1 MKTLIPLL
9 LVFALGCEKAEV
21 KPVKE
26 KVIESNERRGGN
38 GNGQGGGNQNTDP
51 CAGYV
56 IYQAQYNPASE
67 WNISVDTT
75 MCGAVVI
82 RWDAQPGFTAYT
94 DPCSPIHGKY
104 LINIQPRPSSCA
116 GSTTTTNAFYYMLGS
131 GCSMFPG
138 KPYTID
144 ISWIQRDTTSQ
155 KNIYH
160 ISTTKQFTTG
170 TRAPWLN
177 NCN

>member
-9 LVFALGCEKAEV
+9 LVFALGCEKADITV
-21 KPVKE
+21 P
-26 KVIESNERRGGN
+26 SNERRGGN
-38 GNGQGGGNQNTDP
+38 GNGNSNP

-56 IYQAQYNPASE
+56 IYPAQYNQPTD
-67 WNISVDTT
+67 WNISVDTSS
-75 MCGAVVI
+75 CGSVFI
-82 RWDAQPGFTAYT
+82 TWDAQPGFTVYT

-104 LINIQPRPSSCA
+104 FVNIQPRPSSCA
-116 GSTTTTNAFYYMLGS
+116 GSTTTTNAFYYTLGS
-131 GCSMFPG
+131 GCSMWPG
-138 KPYTID
+138 NQYSVTIQ
-144 ISWIQRDTTSQ
+144 WVERNTATQ

-160 ISTTKQFTTG
+160 TSTTKQFSAG